1 MDEEDDMVEA
11 LEETSLHTMLQQI
24 GLQKAVPV
32 SVREIKQLDSH
43 KRKKMVWHNPK
54 RVQFINQ

>member
-11 LEETSLHTMLQQI
+11 FEDTPLHTMLQQI

-32 SVREIKQLDSH
+32 SIREIKQLDSQ
-43 KRKKMVWHNPK
+43 KRKNGLMQP
-54 RVQFINQ
+54 